1 MDLLGG
7 GKIMARPKFDKDMF
21 KRSVEYNVKT
31 LFRKQLKEADSQQIF
46 QAVSY
51 AVKDNIIDAWLATQK
66 EYEKSDPKTVYYLSM
81 EFLMG
86 RALGN
91 NLINLTYYDEVKEAL
106 EELGVDINVVEDQ
119 EPDAALG
126 NGGLGRLAACFLDSL
141 ATLGY
146 SAYGCGIRY
155 RYGMFKQKIENGY
168 QVEVPDQWLKDGNP
182 FELRRPEYATEVKF
196 GGNIHIEYDKE
207 TKRNV
212 FIQQNYSSVL
222 AVPYDFPIVGYGNN
236 VVNTLRIWDAQA
248 INEFH
253 LDSFDKGDYQK
264 AVEQENLAK
273 TIVEVLYPNDNHYAG
288 KELRLKQQYFFI
300 SASVQ
305 TAIKKY
311 KDKHEDIK
319 KFHEKVTFQLNDT
332 HPTVAVAEL
341 MRILMDE
348 EGLSWDEAWDV
359 TTKTCAYTNHT
370 IMAEALEKW
379 PIELFSRLLPRI
391 YQIVEEINRRFVL
404 EIEKKYP
411 GNQDKIRKMAIIYD
425 GQVKMAHLAIAAGY
439 SVNGVAALHT
449 EILKNQELRD
459 FYEMMPEKFNNKTNG
474 ITQRRFL
481 LHGNP
486 LLAKWVTEHI
496 GNDWITDLSQMSKLK
511 IYADD
516 EKAQQEF
523 MNIKYQNKVRLAKY
537 IKEHNGIE
545 VDPRSI
551 FDVQVK
557 RLHEYKRQLL
567 NILHVMY
574 LYNEIKEHP
583 EMEFYPRTFI
593 FGAKAAAGYRRAK
606 LTIKLINAVAS
617 VINNDRSIEGKMKV
631 VFIED
636 YRVSN
641 AELIFAAADVS
652 EQISTASKEASGT
665 GNMKFMLNGALTL
678 GTMDGANVEIVEEV
692 GAENAFIF
700 GLSSDEVINYE
711 QHGGYNPME
720 IFNND
725 QDVRKV
731 LMQLI
736 NGFYSPNDPDMF
748 REIYDSMLN
757 TNSSDRADTYF
768 ILKDF
773 RSYIEAQKRVEEA
786 YRDEEGWAKSAILN
800 TACSGKFTSD
810 RTIQEY
816 VDEIWHLDKVT
827 VEIEE

>member
-1 MDLLGG
+1 MFNE
-7 GKIMARPKFDKDMF
+7 KFEKEAF
-21 KRSVEYNVKT
+21 KKEVKT
-31 LFRKQLKEADSQQIF
+31 NIRNLYRKTIDEATPQQIF

-51 AVKDNIIDAWLATQK
+51 AVKDVIIEDWMETQK
-66 EYEKSDPKTVYYLSM
+66 AYEEQDPKTVYYLSM

-91 NLINLTYYDEVKEAL
+91 NLINLTAYKEVKEAL
-106 EELGVDINVVEDQ
+106 EELGLDLNVIEDQ

-155 RYGMFKQKIENGY
+155 RYGMFKQEIKDGY
-168 QVEVPDQWLKDGNP
+168 QVEVPDNWLKDGNP
-182 FELRRPEYATEVKF
+182 FELRRPEYSTEVKF
-196 GGNIHIEYDKE
+196 GGYVRVE
-207 TKRNV
+207 TDENGKNNFV
-212 FIQQNYSSVL
+212 QDGYQSVI
-222 AVPYDFPIVGYGNN
+222 AVPYDLPIVGYGNGI
-236 VVNTLRIWDAQA
+236 VNTLRIWDAQPVDC
-248 INEFH
+248 FQ

-264 AVEQENLAK
+264 AVEQENLARN
-273 TIVEVLYPNDNHYAG
+273 IVEVLYPNDNHYSG

-300 SASVQ
+300 SASIQ
-305 TAIKKY
+305 TAVKKY
-311 KDKHEDIK
+311 KDKHGDVK
-319 KFHEKVTFQLNDT
+319 KLYEKVTFQLNDT
-332 HPTVAVAEL
+332 HPTVTVAEL
-341 MRILMDE
+341 MRILLDE
-348 EGLSWDEAWDV
+348 EHLEWEEAWAI

-391 YQIVEEINRRFVL
+391 YQIVEEINRRFIL

-411 GNQDKIRKMAIIYD
+411 GNQEKIRKMAIIYD

-439 SVNGVAALHT
+439 SVNGVARLHT
-449 EILKNQELRD
+449 EILKHQELKD

-486 LLAKWVTEHI
+486 LLADWVSDHI
-496 GNDWITDLSQMSKLK
+496 GKDWITDLSKINKLAVF
-511 IYADD
+511 ADD

-523 MNIKYQNKVRLAKY
+523 MTIKFKNKERLAKY
-537 IKEHNGIE
+537 ILENNGIE
-545 VDPRSI
+545 VDPHSI

-567 NILHVMY
+567 NILHVMH
-574 LYNEIKEHP
+574 LYNQIKAHP
-583 EMEFYPRTFI
+583 EMPFYPRTFI

-606 LTIKLINAVAS
+606 LTIKLINSVAD
-617 VINNDRSIEGKMKV
+617 VVNNDASINGKLKV
-631 VFIED
+631 VFIEN

-692 GAENAFIF
+692 GDENAFIF

-711 QHGGYNPME
+711 NNGGYNPMD

-725 QDVRKV
+725 QDIRQV

-736 NGFYSPNDPDMF
+736 NGFYSPNDPELF
-748 REIYDSMLN
+748 RDLYNSLLN
-757 TNSSDRADTYF
+757 TESSDRADTYF

-773 RSYIEAQKRVEEA
+773 RSYADAQKKVEEA
-786 YRDEEGWAKSAILN
+786 YRDTAGWAKSAILN

-816 VDEIWHLDKVT
+816 VDDIWHLDKV
-827 VEIEE
+827 VLDRK